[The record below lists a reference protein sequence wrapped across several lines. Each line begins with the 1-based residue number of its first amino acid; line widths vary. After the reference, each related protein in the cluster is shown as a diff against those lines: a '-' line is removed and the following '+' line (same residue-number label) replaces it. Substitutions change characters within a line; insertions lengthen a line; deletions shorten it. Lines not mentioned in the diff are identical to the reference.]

1 MDFAAAPTKAS
12 HRTTAFHGLVPQ
24 GAGTW
29 QVESLHSYI
38 LALAHSHF
46 LSANVF
52 VREGLALA
60 SAADGLDALPTWGW
74 DKGAGSTLMGVSDL
88 AGSLSRR
95 FAALTGREEVL
106 LTTLAGLNGHTCGQE
121 LIHPRERV
129 CTKCLQEDLD
139 RGQLPYSR
147 LLWRVSAVTACPLHR
162 VRLKEAACGNQAGHS
177 RASLFGRRRLSGSCG
192 YCGSLGFR
200 CICAPEL
207 PATENEVWVAQ
218 QVGTVIQALPKLQQ
232 TNPLVMKDAVR
243 AYCGRTNGSVKLSER
258 IGVPK
263 SQVSRWLRRPE
274 HRFSLPCLLDMC
286 ASEGFELARLL
297 MGDLARTAWPSE
309 VRPERQRR
317 QFKYHDHRVIE
328 EALQHA
334 IDTGESISSVAD
346 QLGID
351 VSTLARHEELYAR
364 LRDRNQALNQQQHA
378 DSQRAA
384 VAEAEQVVLALSRQ
398 GQTPTLRNASD
409 TTGSRWYPSQLR
421 AIALHALRMR
431 MGATN
436 LRPLTKMF
444 NVGPD
449 FLRLVDDAAARLL
462 DLVDRKQLAL
472 FA

>member
-1 MDFAAAPTKAS
+1 MDLAAFTADGS
-12 HRTTAFHGLVPQ
+12 HRTTAFHGLMPQ
-24 GAGTW
+24 GATTW

-74 DKGAGSTLMGVSDL
+74 DKGAGSTLLGVSDL
-88 AGSLSRR
+88 AATLSRR

-106 LTTLAGLNGHTCGQE
+106 LTALAGLNRHICGQE

-129 CTKCLQEDLD
+129 CTKCLQEDVD
-139 RGQLPYSR
+139 QGRLPYSR
-147 LLWRVSAVTACPLHR
+147 LLWRVSAVSSCPLHR
-162 VRLKEAACGNQAGHS
+162 VRLTDAACGNQAGRS

-192 YCGSLGFR
+192 YCGSLGFQ

-207 PATENEVWVAQ
+207 PATEHEVWVAQ
-218 QVGTVIQALPKLQQ
+218 QVGAVIQALPTVQQ

-243 AYCGRTNGSVKLSER
+243 AYCGRTNGSVKLAVR

-263 SQVSRWLRRPE
+263 SQVSRWLRRSE

-286 ASEGFELARLL
+286 ASEGFELAKLL
-297 MGDLARTAWPSE
+297 MGDLARTAWPPE

-328 EALQHA
+328 EALRHA
-334 IDTGESISSVAD
+334 IDTGASISSVAER
-346 QLGID
+346 LGVD
-351 VSTLARHEELYAR
+351 VSTLARHEELYAW
-364 LRDRNQALNQQQHA
+364 LRDRNQALNQQLHA
-378 DSQRAA
+378 DAQRAA
-384 VAEAEQVVLALSRQ
+384 VAEAEQVVLTLSRQ

-409 TTGSRWYPSQLR
+409 ATGSRWYPAQLR
-421 AIALHALRMR
+421 AVALHALRLR
-431 MGATN
+431 MGAAS
-436 LRPLTKMF
+436 LGPLTKMF

-449 FLRLVDDAAARLL
+449 FLRRVDDAAARLL